1 MICRQDT
8 VVLPTITSQVE
19 ARLNIILPLFYNCGK
34 QKKIERAFQKRKKAY
49 SSIEEMYC
57 YQCLYRQVP
66 YFAGMSSFFFEK
78 PNAAFGSGR
87 SLCQTEIQDRM
98 LRYWIVFGCTVL
110 IQVFIL
116 LHFSVHF
123 FNILSLFFLSLVT
136 HTHTQDGFIKTK
148 GM

>member
-1 MICRQDT
+1 M
-8 VVLPTITSQVE
+8 LPTITSQVE
-19 ARLNIILPLFYNCGK
+19 ARFNIILPLFYNCDK
-34 QKKIERAFQKRKKAY
+34 QKNKKGFSKKKAY

-66 YFAGMSSFFFEK
+66 YFTGMFSFFFEK

-110 IQVFIL
+110 FQVFTL
-116 LHFSVHF
+116 LNFSVNF
-123 FNILSLFFLSLVT
+123 FNSFFSFSCDT

>member
-1 MICRQDT
+1 M
-8 VVLPTITSQVE
+8 TS
-19 ARLNIILPLFYNCGK
+19 
-34 QKKIERAFQKRKKAY
+34 KKIERAFPTKKKAY

-66 YFAGMSSFFFEK
+66 YFTGMSSLFFLEK

-87 SLCQTEIQDRM
+87 SLCQTEIQDHM
-98 LRYWIVFGCTVL
+98 LRYWIMFGYTVL

-123 FNILSLFFLSLVT
+123 FYNLSLFFLS
-136 HTHTQDGFIKTK
+136 
-148 GM
+148 

>member
-1 MICRQDT
+1 M
-8 VVLPTITSQVE
+8 LPTITSQVE
-19 ARLNIILPLFYNCGK
+19 ARLNIILPLFYNCDK
-34 QKKIERAFQKRKKAY
+34 QKNRKGFSKKKKAY

-66 YFAGMSSFFFEK
+66 YFTGMSSCCFFEK

-98 LRYWIVFGCTVL
+98 LRYWITFGYTVL

-123 FNILSLFFLSLVT
+123 FFNLSLFFLSLMT